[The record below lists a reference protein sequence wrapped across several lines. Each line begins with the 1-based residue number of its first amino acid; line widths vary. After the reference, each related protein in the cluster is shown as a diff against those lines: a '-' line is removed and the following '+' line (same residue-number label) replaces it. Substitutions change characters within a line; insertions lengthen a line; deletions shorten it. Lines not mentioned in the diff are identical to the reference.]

1 MSPTRPPQKQRK
13 RSPLTA
19 ARKASEDILERQ
31 ESFDFGP
38 PSPLVREARD
48 GERRSVLEVLGRA
61 FNDDPVATF
70 LFSKDRTRVQKWARF
85 SGIAID
91 SMGEAAQILTTDTV
105 EGAAVWQRPS
115 EAEIGGLS
123 RFRNTMRFLALAGFG
138 VGRAKRL
145 GDMVSAH
152 RPSEPHYYL
161 AALGTD
167 PHHQGR
173 GIGSALIQPVLDRC
187 DKERI
192 PAYLESSK
200 ERNLPFYQRHGFE
213 VVEALEIP
221 NGPGIWTMVRR
232 TR

>member
-1 MSPTRPPQKQRK
+1 MSPTRPTQKQRK
-13 RSPLTA
+13 RSSRTA
-19 ARKASEDILERQ
+19 AREETADILERQ

-38 PSPLVREARD
+38 PSPAVREARP

-61 FNDDPVATF
+61 FHDDPVAAF

-91 SMGEAAQILTTDTV
+91 SMGDAAHVLTTDAV
-105 EGAAVWQRPS
+105 EGAAVWQLP
-115 EAEIGGLS
+115 EDHELGGFGQLRTAL
-123 RFRNTMRFLALAGFG
+123 RFIALAGFG
-138 VGRAKRL
+138 IGRAKRL

-152 RPSEPHYYL
+152 RPREPHYYL

-167 PHHQGR
+167 PDQQGR
-173 GIGSALIQPVLDRC
+173 GIGSALIQPILDRC
-187 DKERI
+187 DKERL

-213 VVEALEIP
+213 VVEVLEIP
-221 NGPGIWTMVRR
+221 NGPAIWTMVRR
-232 TR
+232 TS